1 MLINFLNKLIIDDG
15 FKLEL
20 YNKKTFKIGNPYSN
34 PSLTLKL
41 NNKFIEYKLLL
52 FPDYYF
58 GKGFT
63 DGEIIIK
70 NGTLSEFLNI
80 ALKNIGRNE
89 INKFSASIKKI
100 RGAWR
105 YISNFSTRKSS
116 KVSVEHH
123 YDISSAEFYKI
134 FIDKKHYQ
142 YSCGYWSEN
151 VTSLEESQEAMINHI
166 IKKLRIKEN
175 DTVLDIGSGFGGL
188 SCAIAEK
195 TGARVDG
202 ITLSKVQ
209 LNFSK
214 DLARIKKIDNLCQFR
229 IEDYRDIK
237 KKYSKVISKGMLE
250 HVTRKYYKT
259 YFKKIYD
266 ILKPDGKALIHTIGS
281 IDKPRDP
288 QSWITTFIFPSGYS
302 PSLSQLMPSIE
313 NSKLVLSDLEILP
326 GIHYAST
333 LKEWKNRFIK
343 HKDEV
348 TKNFNERFF
357 RLWLFYLASCEFA
370 FRWTDICNFQILL
383 DKDINIGNKTRDYM
397 YS

>member
-20 YNKKTFKIGNPYSN
+20 HNKKTFKIGNPYSN

-116 KVSVEHH
+116 KASVEHH

-195 TGARVDG
+195 TGAKVDG

>member
-1 MLINFLNKLIIDDG
+1 MLINFLNRLITDDG

-20 YNKKTFKIGNPYSN
+20 HNKKIVKIGNPYSN
-34 PSLTLKL
+34 PNLTLKL

-63 DGEIIIK
+63 DGEISIK

-80 ALKNIGRNE
+80 ALKNIGRKE
-89 INKFSASIKKI
+89 INKFSSSIKKI
-100 RGAWR
+100 RGVWR

-116 KVSVEHH
+116 KASVEHH

-151 VTSLEESQEAMINHI
+151 VKSLEESQEAMINHI
-166 IKKLRIKEN
+166 IKKLRIEEN

-195 TGARVDG
+195 TGAKVDG

-209 LNFSK
+209 LDFSK
-214 DLARIKKIDNLCQFR
+214 NLARNKKIDNLCQFK
-229 IEDYRDIK
+229 IEDYRDVK

-343 HKDEV
+343 HKDKV

>member
-63 DGEIIIK
+63 DGELSIK

-116 KVSVEHH
+116 KASVEHH

-151 VTSLEESQEAMINHI
+151 VKSLEESQEAMINHI

-195 TGARVDG
+195 TGAKVDG

-214 DLARIKKIDNLCQFR
+214 DLARIKKIDNLCQFK

-357 RLWLFYLASCEFA
+357 RLWLFYLASCEYA